1 MKDWLHASDEEI
13 NNMTFEEA
21 KEIVQRQISLGHKTG
36 DFRPRAHMTRALE
49 IILDRAERVST
60 NIDVKIK

>member
-13 NNMTFEEA
+13 NNMAFEEA

-36 DFRPRAHMTRALE
+36 DFRL
-49 IILDRAERVST
+49 
-60 NIDVKIK
+60 

>member
-1 MKDWLHASDEEI
+1 MKDWTHASDEEI

-36 DFRPRAHMTRALE
+36 DFRPRSHMTKALE
-49 IILDRAERVST
+49 IILAKAERMST
-60 NIDVKIK
+60 NIDTK

>member
-21 KEIVQRQISLGHKTG
+21 KEIVKRQISLGHKTG
-36 DFRPRAHMTRALE
+36 DFRPRAHMTKALE
-49 IILDRAERVST
+49 IILDKAEITST
-60 NIDVKIK
+60 NINAK